1 MAAPDRHAES
11 IAEALDHMHPE
22 LRPLREAGEPVYL
35 VGGAVRD
42 LLLGRGR
49 ADIDLVVEG
58 DAAAFAARFGAEV
71 TSHER
76 FGTAKVSFAGHEL
89 DVASARSE
97 TYAHPG
103 ALPEVQ
109 IGARLDEDLARRD
122 FTINAMAIP
131 LHGDLELID
140 PYGGEADLV
149 TKRLR
154 VLHPRSFVDDPTR
167 AIRAARYAARFG
179 FELEPETAD
188 LLRWAD
194 LGTVSAERREAELLR
209 LAGEGEAVR
218 GFGLL
223 AEWGLV
229 ELREGGVELASGVA
243 ELLEA
248 APWSKVAARDRA
260 LLRAAQ
266 GPAGQEA
273 SLAAASP
280 AQPSEAVGLAARRE
294 PLELLLARALG
305 AEWLDRYLAEWRDV
319 ALEIDGDDLMRAGI
333 PEGPAVGRGLQAAL
347 RRKLDGEVSGA
358 DQELAA
364 ALEAARDGP
373 SGRTRLA
380 PREDG

>member
-1 MAAPDRHAES
+1 MTDLNRHSES

-22 LRPLREAGEPVYL
+22 LRPIREAGDPVYL

-76 FGTAKVSFAGHEL
+76 FGTAKVGFDGHEL

-97 TYAHPG
+97 TYPHPG

-109 IGARLDEDLARRD
+109 TGARLEDDLARRD

-131 LHGDLELID
+131 LHGDPALID
-140 PYGGEADLV
+140 PYGGEADLAAGQ
-149 TKRLR
+149 LR

-179 FELEPETAD
+179 FKLEPETAD
-188 LLRWAD
+188 LLRRAD

-209 LAGEGEAVR
+209 LGGESQAVR
-218 GFGLL
+218 GFELL

-229 ELREGGVELASGVA
+229 GLREGGIQLATSVA
-243 ELLEA
+243 DLLDGE
-248 APWSKVAARDRA
+248 PWGAVAARDRA
-260 LLRAAQ
+260 LLQAAL
-266 GPAGQEA
+266 GPRGEEEVLVGTVP
-273 SLAAASP
+273 S
-280 AQPSEAVGLAARRE
+280 QPSEAVGLAARRQ

-305 AEWLDRYLAEWRDV
+305 AEWLDRYLEEWRDV
-319 ALEIDGDDLMRAGI
+319 ALEIDGEDLIRAGVG
-333 PEGPAVGRGLQAAL
+333 EGPAVGRGLQAAL
-347 RRKLDGEVSGA
+347 RAKLDGEVSGCE
-358 DQELAA
+358 QELAA
-364 ALEAARDGP
+364 ALAAARSDD
-373 SGRTRLA
+373 A
-380 PREDG
+380 VA

>member
-1 MAAPDRHAES
+1 MAAPNRHTES

-22 LRPLREAGEPVYL
+22 LRPLREAGEPAYL

-71 TSHER
+71 TAHER

-97 TYAHPG
+97 TYSHPG
-103 ALPEVQ
+103 ALPDVQ
-109 IGARLDEDLARRD
+109 TGARLEDDLARRD

-131 LHGDLELID
+131 LHGDPELID
-140 PYGGEADLV
+140 PYGGEADLA

-188 LLRWAD
+188 LLRRAD
-194 LGTVSAERREAELLR
+194 LGTVSAERREAEMLR
-209 LAGEGEAVR
+209 LAGESEAVR
-218 GFGLL
+218 GFELV

-229 ELREGGVELASGVA
+229 ELREGGRELASAVA

-248 APWSKVAARDRA
+248 EPWSDVANRDRA
-260 LLRAAQ
+260 LLRAVQ
-266 GPAGQEA
+266 GPVGQEE
-273 SLAAASP
+273 SLVAAAP
-280 AQPSEAVGLAARRE
+280 AQPSEAVGLAARRQ

-305 AEWLDRYLAEWRDV
+305 AEWLDQYLLEWRDV
-319 ALEIDGDDLMRAGI
+319 ALDIDGDDLIRSGI
-333 PEGPAVGRGLQAAL
+333 AEGPAVGRGLQAAL
-347 RRKLDGEVSGA
+347 RAKLDGEISGT

-364 ALEAARDGP
+364 ALAAARGDDGV
-373 SGRTRLA
+373 A
-380 PREDG
+380 

>member
-58 DAAAFAARFGAEV
+58 DAATFAARFGAEV
-71 TSHER
+71 IAHDR
-76 FGTAKVSFAGHEL
+76 FGTAKVKFAGHEL

-97 TYAHPG
+97 TYSHPG

-109 IGARLDEDLARRD
+109 TGARLKDDLGRRD

-131 LHGDLELID
+131 LHGDPKLID
-140 PYGGEADLV
+140 PYGGEADLA

-154 VLHPRSFVDDPTR
+154 VLHARSFVDDPTR

-188 LLRWAD
+188 LLRRAD
-194 LGTVSAERREAELLR
+194 LGTVSAERQQAELLR
-209 LAGEGEAVR
+209 LAGESQAVR
-218 GFGLL
+218 GFELL

-229 ELREGGVELASGVA
+229 ELREGGIELASGVA
-243 ELLEA
+243 ALLEA
-248 APWSKVAARDRA
+248 EPWSDVAERDRA

-266 GPAGQEA
+266 GPSGEEV
-273 SLAAASP
+273 SLAAATP
-280 AQPSEAVGLAARRE
+280 AQPSEVVGLAASRQ

-333 PEGPAVGRGLQAAL
+333 PEGPAVGRGLKEAL
-347 RRKLDGEVSGA
+347 IRKLDGEISGRE
-358 DQELAA
+358 QELEVALAA
-364 ALEAARDGP
+364 ARSAGV
-373 SGRTRLA
+373 
-380 PREDG
+380 

>member
-1 MAAPDRHAES
+1 MATPNRHTES

-22 LRPLREAGEPVYL
+22 LRLLREAGEPVYL

-49 ADIDLVVEG
+49 ADIDLVIEG

-76 FGTAKVSFAGHEL
+76 FGTAKVEFAGHQL

-97 TYAHPG
+97 TYSRSG
-103 ALPEVQ
+103 ALPEVKT
-109 IGARLDEDLARRD
+109 GARLDQDLARRD

-131 LHGDLELID
+131 LHGDPELID
-140 PYGGEADLV
+140 PHGGEADLA

-188 LLRWAD
+188 LLRRAD

-209 LAGEGEAVR
+209 LAGEDEAVR
-218 GFGLL
+218 GLALL

-229 ELREGGVELASGVA
+229 EPREGGLELAERVA
-243 ELLEA
+243 GLLLDGE
-248 APWSKVAARDRA
+248 PWGSLAERDRA
-260 LLRAAQ
+260 LLRAAL
-266 GPAGQEA
+266 GPPGREA
-273 SLAAASP
+273 SLAAADP
-280 AQPSEAVGLAARRE
+280 EQPSEAVELAARRE
-294 PLELLLARALG
+294 PVELLLARALG
-305 AEWLDRYLAEWRDV
+305 AEWIDRYLAEWRDV

-333 PEGPAVGRGLQAAL
+333 PEGPGVGRGLQVAL

-358 DQELAA
+358 ERELAA
-364 ALEAARDGP
+364 ALEAAKDDDGV
-373 SGRTRLA
+373 A
-380 PREDG
+380 